1 MSWKEIIK
9 NCLSLASAPIRRNAN
24 FFVSMYILGMVS
36 SLITIP
42 KNGTL
47 YENMFL
53 ELFLDLY
60 IVSAILAV
68 FPKKVRRGLRAILYI
83 ILYVTAAADTY
94 CFVNFGSTLNPS
106 MLMLVGET
114 NSSEASS
121 FLSALISVEVMF

>member
-1 MSWKEIIK
+1 
-9 NCLSLASAPIRRNAN
+9 
-24 FFVSMYILGMVS
+24 MYILGMVS

-53 ELFLDLY
+53 ELILDLY

-83 ILYVTAAADTY
+83 I
-94 CFVNFGSTLNPS
+94 
-106 MLMLVGET
+106 
-114 NSSEASS
+114 
-121 FLSALISVEVMF
+121 